1 MIMPPLPGYLHGY
14 IDKMQET
21 KEPTAAS
28 TPVAPRTDRL
38 ELVKELARGSIGV
51 VHKARNPQL
60 GRLIALRQ
68 FEVPQW
74 LDDVN
79 ELLKK
84 ILAEAKAASALDHP
98 NIARLYTCGYKGF
111 TVFLTAEF
119 IEGQSVK
126 ELLAARSP
134 EFPEILAIAKQ
145 LCAALDHA
153 HARGVFHHF
162 LNTSNVK
169 VLPDGTVKLLDF
181 GLIRDKHLLSQTPA
195 KKLEN
200 EPYLSPEQVRNKVPD
215 RAANLFSVAT
225 ILYELLTARNPFA
238 GMHLGEVDRA
248 IVDVN
253 PHPLNMAHPRVP
265 PAVSAVI
272 LKALSKD
279 PTDRYATGQQ
289 LVTALEEAMKAEP
302 ARAPAMKP
310 AAIAQ
315 AKLVAG
321 KSPSAEPAK
330 PLVQETAPANGVG
343 PATAKVMP
351 MAPTPAR
358 VQVRSLNQWKL
369 VGAVVSCLLVVAILA
384 FLFQHKPSEV
394 ADKPEVLP
402 PISSKPVAA
411 PTPVPV
417 AATSDAVA
425 PEPLAPLE
433 TSSESVMVR
442 HGRNA
447 RTPKSAAVAAPA
459 GPTDGV
465 LTVSSVPADATI
477 EIEGLA
483 GQSWKTPQ
491 VIGSLKPGSYKVTVS
506 KPGYAPDVRTVQL
519 AAGNR
524 MAVDV
529 RLTVIKGFVNIA
541 GSPTGASVLID
552 GKETGKVTPASFVL
566 DPAVHNVVLR
576 KAGYLD
582 AESDIQLA
590 AGQTVGYSP
599 SLMVAGRTDNIK
611 IMGGGVGK
619 IFGGGGGSAQGRAR
633 IEIKSDP
640 KGAQVIVNGTPLQK
654 TTPVEIQ
661 VEAGNYDITLQ
672 KDGFKP
678 VHENAIVGVED
689 RVKIDKTLT
698 R

>member
-1 MIMPPLPGYLHGY
+1 
-14 IDKMQET
+14 MQET
-21 KEPTAAS
+21 TEPTAAS
-28 TPVAPRTDRL
+28 TPAAPRTDRL
-38 ELVKELARGSIGV
+38 ELVKELSRGSIGV

-84 ILAEAKAASALDHP
+84 ILAEAKAATTLDHP

-111 TVFLTAEF
+111 TIFITAEF
-119 IEGQSVK
+119 IEGQSLK

-153 HARGVFHHF
+153 HAKGVFHHF

-169 VLPDGTVKLLDF
+169 VLPDGTLKILDF
-181 GLIRDKHLLSQTPA
+181 GLLRDKHLLSQTPA

-200 EPYLSPEQVRNKVPD
+200 EPYLSPEQVRNKALD
-215 RAANLFSVAT
+215 RAANLFSAAT
-225 ILYELLTARNPFA
+225 ILYELYTARNPFA

-265 PAVSAVI
+265 PAISAVI

-279 PTDRYATGQQ
+279 PAERYATGTQ
-289 LVTALEEAMKAEP
+289 LIAALEDAAKGEP
-302 ARAPAMKP
+302 MRAPASKP
-310 AAIAQ
+310 AAIAP
-315 AKLVAG
+315 AKPVPG
-321 KSPSAEPAK
+321 KAPFAEPAG
-330 PLVQETAPANGVG
+330 PFVQETASTNGLGYV
-343 PATAKVMP
+343 TARVMP
-351 MAPTPAR
+351 MAPPPAR
-358 VQVRSLNQWKL
+358 VQVRSLSQWKL
-369 VGAVVSCLLVVAILA
+369 LGSVVSCLVVVAVLA
-384 FLFQHKPSEV
+384 FLFQRKPAEI
-394 ADKPEVLP
+394 ADKPEALP
-402 PISSKPVAA
+402 PASSKPVTI
-411 PTPVPV
+411 PTPAPV
-417 AATSDAVA
+417 AEPEAVA

-433 TSSESVMVR
+433 TSSDSVLAR

-447 RTPKSAAVAAPA
+447 RTPKSAAATAAAAAPS
-459 GPTDGV
+459 DGV
-465 LTVSSVPADATI
+465 ITISSVPGDATI
-477 EIEGLA
+477 EIDGLA

-491 VIGSLKPGSYKVTVS
+491 IIGSLKPGSYKVTVS

-519 AAGNR
+519 GAGNR
-524 MAVDV
+524 MTVDV
-529 RLTVIKGFVNIA
+529 RLTVVKGFLSVA
-541 GSPTGASVLID
+541 GSPAGASIVID
-552 GKETGKVTPASFVL
+552 GKDTGKVTPASFVL
-566 DPAVHNVVLR
+566 DPAAHNVVLR

-582 AESDIQLA
+582 AESDVQLG

-611 IMGGGVGK
+611 ITGGGVGK
-619 IFGGGGGSAQGRAR
+619 IFGGAGGGSAQGRAR

-678 VHENAIVGVED
+678 VRENAIVGVED
-689 RVKIDKTLT
+689 LVKINKTLS

>member
-1 MIMPPLPGYLHGY
+1 MGTPT
-14 IDKMQET
+14 KMQET
-21 KEPTAAS
+21 TETTAAS
-28 TPVAPRTDRL
+28 TPAAPRTDRL
-38 ELVKELARGSIGV
+38 ELVKEMARGSIGV
-51 VHKARNPQL
+51 VHKAKNPQL
-60 GRLIALRQ
+60 GRVIALRQ

-84 ILAEAKAASALDHP
+84 ILAEAKAASALDHR
-98 NIARLYTCGYKGF
+98 NIARLNTCGYKGF
-111 TVFLTAEF
+111 TVFVTAEF
-119 IEGQSVK
+119 IEGQSLK

-145 LCAALDHA
+145 LCEALDHA
-153 HARGVFHHF
+153 HAKGVFHHF

-169 VLPDGTVKLLDF
+169 VQSDGTLKVLDF

-200 EPYLSPEQVRNKVPD
+200 EPYLSPEQVRNKMPD
-215 RAANLFSVAT
+215 RPANLFSAAT
-225 ILYELLTARNPFA
+225 ILYELYTGRNPFA

-253 PHPLNMAHPRVP
+253 PHPLNMAHQRVP
-265 PAVSAVI
+265 PAISAVI

-279 PTDRYATGQQ
+279 PTDRYATGKQ
-289 LVTALEEAMKAEP
+289 LVAALEDAMKAEP
-302 ARAPAMKP
+302 ARATAP
-310 AAIAQ
+310 AAKPPSMAPS
-315 AKLVAG
+315 KPVAV
-321 KSPSAEPAK
+321 KAPSAEPAK
-330 PLVQETAPANGVG
+330 PFVPETSPVNGTG
-343 PATAKVMP
+343 PVTGKIMP

-358 VQVRSLNQWKL
+358 VQVRSLSQWKL
-369 VGAVVSCLLVVAILA
+369 VGAVVSCLFVVAVLA
-384 FLFQHKPSEV
+384 FLFQRKPSEV
-394 ADKPEVLP
+394 ADKPEAP
-402 PISSKPVAA
+402 PPASSKPVNV
-411 PTPVPV
+411 PTPAPV
-417 AATSDAVA
+417 ASAPEAVA
-425 PEPLAPLE
+425 PEPLAPLD
-433 TSSESVMVR
+433 TSSDSVMTR

-447 RTPKSAAVAAPA
+447 RAPKAVAASPVPA
-459 GPTDGV
+459 TPTDAV
-465 LTVSSVPADATI
+465 ITVSSVPPDATI
-477 EIEGLA
+477 EIEGLP
-483 GQSWKTPQ
+483 GQSWKTPAT
-491 VIGSLKPGSYKVTVS
+491 IGSLKPGPNKVTVS
-506 KPGYAPDVRTVQL
+506 KPGYAPDVRMVQL
-519 AAGNR
+519 GAGNH
-524 MAVDV
+524 MAMDV
-529 RLTVIKGFVNIA
+529 RLTVVKGFLNVA
-541 GSPTGASVLID
+541 GSPAGANVFID
-552 GKETGKVTPASFVL
+552 GKDTGKLTPAAFVL
-566 DPAVHNVVLR
+566 DPAAHNVVLR

-590 AGQTVGYSP
+590 AGQTMGYSP

-619 IFGGGGGSAQGRAR
+619 IFGGGGGSSQGRAR
-633 IEIKSDP
+633 IEIKTDP

-689 RVKIDKTLT
+689 RVKIDKTLN